1 MAPTAP
7 RPTRSAW
14 TANHPRHALAFSA
27 LRGDFSPSSPFLSRM
42 AAWLWSLHGGLM
54 SAKDYSRLAALIRRI
69 LVPAPWAA
77 TALRSP
83 APATVSGFFLL
94 ENIPNPSIL

>member
-1 MAPTAP
+1 
-7 RPTRSAW
+7 
-14 TANHPRHALAFSA
+14 
-27 LRGDFSPSSPFLSRM
+27 
-42 AAWLWSLHGGLM
+42 M

-94 ENIPNPSIL
+94 ENIPNPSILTGMLNEQEHSRPKGEPRPGKRKPPNDDLISGAVSPCLAL